1 LKRIKLFYNPASGD
15 KSFHLQLDTFIHKFQ
30 TAGYD
35 VSIFRSNKK
44 GDITEA
50 VGKISNDDYSILAVA
65 GGDGTVN
72 EIINAMVKNNLT
84 IPLGI
89 FPFGT
94 ANDFAGHLNLPKD
107 VGACCDI
114 ILRNNIKKVD
124 IGEVNDN
131 YFINVCC
138 GGLFTNVSQTID
150 LHFKNTLGKLA
161 YYIKGIEQ
169 LPKFRPFALRI
180 ESEDTVIEDL
190 FYLFLVL
197 NGNSAGG
204 FERLAKGAAVDDGF
218 FDFVGIKAR
227 PFHELAVLFLKILKG
242 EHLDDPNVLFL
253 RKSEFKISCLETEKY
268 FFESDVDG
276 EKGPDLP
283 LEIKVCHRKLEVFA
297 NI

>member
-1 LKRIKLFYNPASGD
+1 MKRVKLFYNPASGD

-35 VSIFRSNKK
+35 VSIFRSSKR
-44 GDITEA
+44 GDITDAIE
-50 VGKISNDDYSILAVA
+50 KISNEDYSILAVA

-72 EIINAMVKNNLT
+72 EIINAMVKKDLS

-94 ANDFAGHLNLPKD
+94 ANDFAGHLNLPRD

-114 ILRNNIKKVD
+114 ILRNNIRKVD
-124 IGEVNDN
+124 IGKVNGN
-131 YFINVCC
+131 YFINVCS

-150 LHFKNTLGKLA
+150 LLFKNTLGKLA

-169 LPKFRPFALRI
+169 LPKFKPFALRI
-180 ESEDTVIEDL
+180 ETGDMVIEDL

-204 FERLAKGAAVDDGF
+204 FERLAKGASVDDGF

-227 PFHELAVLFLKILKG
+227 PFHELAILFVKILKG
-242 EHLDDPNVLFL
+242 EHLDDPNILFL
-253 RKSEFKISCLETEKY
+253 RKNEFKISCLETEKR

-283 LEIKVCHRKLEVFA
+283 LEIEVCHKKLQVFT
-297 NI
+297 NM